1 MNLNQM
7 ETEFIAIPTVKEG
20 LKLSDKS
27 RLDTKIKNAN
37 KKSFALS
44 LEKVT
49 LVTNAIQWLKSDEG
63 QRELNEIGLHWT
75 QEDLAEKVFETK
87 RNQLQKYARIGRLDE
102 RVIETFIEK
111 CNSGEIKSRSIN
123 ELDKFGKIAMQ
134 NLNNVE
140 VSEDATS
147 EEVATAQNEALNET
161 EMPTETEIIGGAFV
175 IIDGRK
181 ISFKVD
187 SNMDIVCRNAD
198 NIELVKSFINGV
210 CERHTNNN

>member
-1 MNLNQM
+1 M

-75 QEDLAEKVFETK
+75 QEDLAE
-87 RNQLQKYARIGRLDE
+87 
-102 RVIETFIEK
+102 
-111 CNSGEIKSRSIN
+111 
-123 ELDKFGKIAMQ
+123 
-134 NLNNVE
+134 
-140 VSEDATS
+140 
-147 EEVATAQNEALNET
+147 
-161 EMPTETEIIGGAFV
+161 IIGGAFV

-187 SNMDIVCRNAD
+187 CNMDIVCRNAD